1 MKGMKP
7 LKVKEI
13 KLNVKENENLRLDAY
28 ISSAVKDL
36 SRMTI
41 KRLLDEGN
49 IEVNG
54 KNQKPSY
61 KVKTGDLIQIKIDE
75 PKEVKIEAQDIKI
88 DVIYEDN
95 DIIVVNKPKGL
106 VVHPANGN
114 PDGTLVNA
122 IMAICKDSLSGI
134 GGKIRPGIVHR
145 LDKNTSGLLIV
156 AKNDKAH
163 INLSEQIKNR
173 EVKKTYIALV
183 RGLVQENEA
192 TINMPIS
199 RSTKDRK
206 KMAVNKN
213 GKEAITHFK
222 VLERYTTNNGSYTL
236 LEVKIDTGR
245 THQIRV
251 HMSEI
256 GYPII
261 GDDVYSNG
269 KNEFEI
275 HGQCLHAQ
283 KLEFKH
289 PISGKIL
296 KLEAPLPKYFIDT
309 LDYLKDYKTTI

>member
-1 MKGMKP
+1 M
-7 LKVKEI
+7 LKELRVEKLENKE
-13 KLNVKENENLRLDAY
+13 RLDTY
-28 ISSAVKDL
+28 IARKEDSSRSMIQK
-36 SRMTI
+36 
-41 KRLLDEGN
+41 LLDDKK
-49 IEVNG
+49 ITVNDVI
-54 KNQKPSY
+54 QKASY
-61 KVKTGDLIQIKIDE
+61 KVQQNDIIKLQVDE
-75 PKEVKIEAQDIKI
+75 PKDVKIEAQEIPL
-88 DVIYEDN
+88 DVIFEDK
-95 DIIVVNKPKGL
+95 DILVINKPKGL

-114 PDGTLVNA
+114 WDGTLVNA
-122 IMAICKDSLSGI
+122 IMAYCKDSLSGI
-134 GGKIRPGIVHR
+134 GGELRPGIVHR
-145 LDKNTSGLLIV
+145 LDKDTSGLLII

-183 RGLVQENEA
+183 RGIVSENEA

-275 HGQCLHAQ
+275 QGQCLHAQ

-289 PISGKIL
+289 PISGRIL